1 MFRLED
7 YKYKMKRFLL
17 VLLAIVCVC
26 SLLSVSA
33 SAAAEGGTVDAE
45 KVLSSPL
52 DIAVAF
58 VENIA
63 SAVWRLADYYR
74 LGVSHMGA
82 FAAYMP
88 IVLAAI
94 LLVFALFGYRLFR
107 IETVLIGALTGYA
120 VGFAAYDFLLAWQ
133 GHPAFLDSYA
143 SILRWVLVGILVI
156 VGMFLGRLLRRLGVS
171 LVLGLLAAAYFARYT
186 SNLWVLIAV
195 FAIVLLIGIVAIK
208 PVVIFTTAIVG
219 GVAIA
224 RLLIGA
230 NGFYPMDL
238 NGLLGVS
245 VVDLIRLVGIFFGL
259 VCAWIQSR
267 TSRGRRYY

>member
-7 YKYKMKRFLL
+7 NEYKMKRFLL

-33 SAAAEGGTVDAE
+33 SAATEEEYADAE

-58 VENIA
+58 VENVA
-63 SAVWRLADYYR
+63 SAIWRLADYYR
-74 LGVSHMGA
+74 LGVSHMGG

-88 IVLAAI
+88 IILAAI
-94 LLVFALFGYRLFR
+94 LLIFALFGYRLFR

-120 VGFAAYDFLLAWQ
+120 IGFAAYDFLLAWQ
-133 GHPAFLDSYA
+133 GHPAFLENYA
-143 SILRWVLVGILVI
+143 FVLRWVLVGILVI
-156 VGMFLGRLLRRLGVS
+156 AGMFLGRLLRRLGVS

-186 SNLWVLIAV
+186 SNLWVLLAV

-219 GVAIA
+219 GVVIV

-230 NGFYPMDL
+230 DGFYPMDL
-238 NGLLGVS
+238 NGLFGVS
-245 VVDLIRLVGIFFGL
+245 VVDLIQLVGILLGL